1 MPYSFNRIK
10 SVTEVLLFLYRLL
23 NSMAEVALSGSST
36 MRLILFRHRNFL
48 ETSVERIT
56 HEDHLDRT
64 AFEPLKEFHF
74 LKGRFDEAYLQKEAL
89 HSNSNPLPSH
99 QRIQEF
105 ANLSFT
111 DPKSIEAHC
120 LATLEVGS
128 ECEAKM
134 TNAF

>member
-1 MPYSFNRIK
+1 M
-10 SVTEVLLFLYRLL
+10 
-23 NSMAEVALSGSST
+23 
-36 MRLILFRHRNFL
+36 
-48 ETSVERIT
+48 ERIT

-89 HSNSNPLPSH
+89 QSSTNPSPSH

-105 ANLSFT
+105 ANFSFT
-111 DPKSIEAHC
+111 DSKSIETHC
-120 LATLEVGS
+120 VATLEVAS

-134 TNAF
+134 MNSYEEN